1 MPALSERL
9 YHAVPLS
16 LPVLSA
22 LFLNQGCFDWVQ
34 LFRSCFPLPWVDHL
48 ALWISMTWL
57 SHCWVDSSHSSVWW
71 FSVQWHLQ
79 RTSEALPSVLLY
91 LYWCLSL
98 YCRWIF
104 FFFDWN
110 KLNCSFIDQGHIC
123 ILYIGAMSLLFI
135 CLDHVV
141 SSSLCTPKLLI
152 LSPEPSPK
160 VRFLF
165 GEAGIVSK
173 DCPWMQLQNRK
184 KVCSSGSSLAPIT
197 KAGSFGSLHRSPF
210 NGTETHL
217 LRTKSA
223 KWKWRALWKHRAFV

>member
-16 LPVLSA
+16 LPVLNA
-22 LFLNQGCFDWVQ
+22 LFLNQGCFDGVQ

-57 SHCWVDSSHSSVWW
+57 SHCWLDSSHSSVWW

-104 FFFDWN
+104 FFFWLKQT
-110 KLNCSFIDQGHIC
+110 KLFFYRPRTHMYSIHRGHEFALHMLRPCSF
-123 ILYIGAMSLLFI
+123 F
-135 CLDHVV
+135 
-141 SSSLCTPKLLI
+141 KL
-152 LSPEPSPK
+152 
-160 VRFLF
+160 VY
-165 GEAGIVSK
+165 
-173 DCPWMQLQNRK
+173 
-184 KVCSSGSSLAPIT
+184 T
-197 KAGSFGSLHRSPF
+197 
-210 NGTETHL
+210 
-217 LRTKSA
+217 
-223 KWKWRALWKHRAFV
+223 